1 MKGVLYTLEIKE
13 MTNQDLQVNF
23 TDLLLMIDENYK
35 LKQEFLN
42 EMKTRRKEGRMP
54 RCNLEIYNQ
63 AKSNLE

>member
-1 MKGVLYTLEIKE
+1 MEIKE
-13 MTNQDLQVNF
+13 MNNQDLQANY
-23 TDLLLMIDENYK
+23 TDLLSMIDENYRLRK
-35 LKQEFLN
+35 EFEE

>member
-1 MKGVLYTLEIKE
+1 MEIKD
-13 MTNQDLQVNF
+13 MNNQDLVANYI
-23 TDLLLMIDENYK
+23 DLLLMIDENYR

-42 EMKTRRKEGRMP
+42 ELKTRRKEGRMP

>member
-1 MKGVLYTLEIKE
+1 MEIKE
-13 MTNQDLQVNF
+13 MNNQDLQVNY
-23 TDLLLMIDENYK
+23 TDLLTIIDENYR
-35 LKQEFLN
+35 LKKEFEE

>member
-1 MKGVLYTLEIKE
+1 MEIKE
-13 MTNQDLQVNF
+13 MSNQDLQVNY
-23 TDLLLMIDENYK
+23 TDLLSMIDENYRLRK
-35 LKQEFLN
+35 EFEE

>member
-1 MKGVLYTLEIKE
+1 MN
-13 MTNQDLQVNF
+13 NQDLQVNY
-23 TDLLLMIDENYK
+23 TDLLIMIEENYR
-35 LKQEFLN
+35 LKKEFEE